1 LCNIWNKVETYI
13 LWTSVSIDCT
23 SQLKETQELHAFLG
37 WMPRFYTSA
46 QDSIHHNP
54 LILQIYTNVLL
65 PIWTVCIKQDFPL
78 LSLLL
83 TSVPFSP
90 FTKCNRCRYNT
101 VYPTT
106 FCWCNTIQQEQIA
119 GTFLIGYYQTM
130 ANKNRSKNQ
139 FHQQR
144 LHCVNGLNKVLLW
157 TVRKRHKL
165 IQKFHETDK
174 RASNAVGRQFGL
186 HI

>member
-139 FHQQR
+139 FHQHIVHFTSKGCTVWTA
-144 LHCVNGLNKVLLW
+144 LIKCCYKLFVNDTNWFKSF
-157 TVRKRHKL
+157 TKQINEH
-165 IQKFHETDK
+165 QTP
-174 RASNAVGRQFGL
+174 
-186 HI
+186 